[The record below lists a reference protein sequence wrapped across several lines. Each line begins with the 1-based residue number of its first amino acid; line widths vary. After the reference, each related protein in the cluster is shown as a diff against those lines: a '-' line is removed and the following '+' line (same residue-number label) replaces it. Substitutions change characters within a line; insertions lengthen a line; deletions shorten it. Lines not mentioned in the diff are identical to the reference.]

1 MPKMLVITLCHEKTR
16 KMKNA
21 FCFDNCSCYNLRK
34 NVSSSDFSFS
44 QVTSVAK
51 KEPRGT
57 FLSLGLR
64 PRLQKTFPR
73 FPFFYF
79 GNLGK
84 TKIVRGQIFP
94 QSSTTNYR
102 NKILLIIDLGKRRGK
117 KEIPQME
124 RGKREKQKRSKAVCI
139 KSNYITLKKIV
150 FRINR
155 VTSCCMVK

>member
-1 MPKMLVITLCHEKTR
+1 MWTKSSYELYLTANSMPKILVITLCHEKTR
-16 KMKNA
+16 KMKKA

-44 QVTSVAK
+44 QVTSVEER
-51 KEPRGT
+51 EPRGT

-102 NKILLIIDLGKRRGK
+102 NKILFIQNFGDPIFLHHFFFFFFNL
-117 KEIPQME
+117 
-124 RGKREKQKRSKAVCI
+124 
-139 KSNYITLKKIV
+139 
-150 FRINR
+150 
-155 VTSCCMVK
+155 

>member
-1 MPKMLVITLCHEKTR
+1 MLKVLVITLFMHEKTR
-16 KMKNA
+16 KMKKA
-21 FCFDNCSCYNLRK
+21 FCFNNCSCYNLRK

-73 FPFFYF
+73 FPFYYF

-84 TKIVRGQIFP
+84 TKIRRGQIFP
-94 QSSTTNYR
+94 QSSKHNYR
-102 NKILLIIDLGKRRGK
+102 NKILFLR
-117 KEIPQME
+117 KEQ
-124 RGKREKQKRSKAVCI
+124 KQHPNSTFHNL
-139 KSNYITLKKIV
+139 KS
-150 FRINR
+150 
-155 VTSCCMVK
+155 

>member
-1 MPKMLVITLCHEKTR
+1 MLKVLVITLFMHEKTR
-16 KMKNA
+16 KMKKA

-102 NKILLIIDLGKRRGK
+102 NKILLIFG
-117 KEIPQME
+117 
-124 RGKREKQKRSKAVCI
+124 QKLSKTNTNALSICFVQKFECDQ
-139 KSNYITLKKIV
+139 KFLNMVQKIS
-150 FRINR
+150 
-155 VTSCCMVK
+155 TC